1 MKKLFLSAC
10 VAALACGMA
19 DAAIVVSV
27 TYSGTVDSG
36 YDNTG
41 QFGAVG
47 DLSGASF
54 VAKYLFDTSKGFT
67 YADGRTAYASGG
79 TMYGN
84 DSPLIG
90 ASLAIN
96 GNGLVAFGGNVQSQ
110 IYTFQDPSFSEQF
123 SGAEDN
129 SSDVYNYVLDYSLQS
144 FGSPSFASYDADV
157 STFQNG
163 GYFSTPGAYGYLTNS
178 HLAISS
184 GAVPEP
190 ASWAMMVGGFGMIG
204 GAMRRRQRTS
214 VAFG

>member
-19 DAAIVVSV
+19 DAAIVSV
-27 TYSGTVDSG
+27 TYSGTVGYG
-36 YDNTG
+36 YDSTG

-54 VAKYLFDTSKGFT
+54 VAKYLFDTSTGFT
-67 YADGRTAYASGG
+67 YADGVTASASGG
-79 TMYGN
+79 TLYGN
-84 DSPLIG
+84 SPLIG
-90 ASLAIN
+90 ASVAIN
-96 GNGLVAFGGNVQSQ
+96 GNAPVAFGGNLFST
-110 IYTFQDPSFSEQF
+110 IHNSQDPSFSYQF
-123 SGAEDN
+123 SEVDDN
-129 SSDVYNYVLDYSLQS
+129 SSNLYNEVYDFSLQS

-157 STFQNG
+157 STFQNAG
-163 GYFSTPGAYGYLTNS
+163 NFSTPGAYGSLINS